1 MVTWTSRLCGPVGP
15 GYWGL
20 LNPLEGILFLG
31 QVATDRHCWLTAI
44 VVGGSRMA
52 SRLGMAVVL
61 AQAQVG
67 DGGTLQSNK
76 VVAVVDLSCSKAA
89 DINFCQANL

>member
-1 MVTWTSRLCGPVGP
+1 VDLWGP
-15 GYWGL
+15 GDWGL
-20 LNPLEGILFLG
+20 LDPLEGILFLV

-44 VVGGSRMA
+44 VVGGSHMA

-76 VVAVVDLSCSKAA
+76 VVAVVDLGCSKAA
-89 DINFCQANL
+89 DINFCHANL